1 MLNRCQG
8 GMQRLC
14 EEGLKRLGSVKSVTQ
29 IRTATKRTSGS
40 KTNKNDSAGRRLG
53 PKAYEGHFVNPGQ
66 IIMRQRGTVIHPGE
80 NVGIG
85 KDHTIFAL
93 EPGYV
98 RFYYNPFHPLRKYVG
113 VALKKSLTL
122 PTPHF
127 APRVRRFGY
136 EEILDS
142 YEAEKEESRMSR
154 KEYLQRPKLEKARQE
169 SEYQD
174 EQTINK
180 LVETF
185 KEKFDLGLSESEL
198 STVSH
203 RFLKI
208 SKLFSVGSS
217 VEEAADQVTSDHILS
232 LRLQHTNGSLS
243 KENMEKQIDAY
254 LKLINK
260 FDSNVSVDANGNPC
274 DKLSSSEKQ
283 NRYNEVLKTLKEKYS
298 NRVLSDEE
306 KTTVY
311 SLINNPVL
319 FTKEEQATLLDNYL
333 PPVLPISVK
342 DSIVENIDL
351 ENVPNDITI
360 IKLFDE
366 NTGSI
371 KTVGRKKQAYSDLS
385 KIGALSH

>member
-1 MLNRCQG
+1 MLHRCQG

-14 EEGLKRLGSVKSVTQ
+14 EEGLKRLGSVKAITQ

-66 IIMRQRGTVIHPGE
+66 IIMRQRGTVVHPGE

-127 APRVRRFGY
+127 APRIRRFGY

-142 YEAEKEESRMSR
+142 SEAEKEESRMSR

-174 EQTINK
+174 EQRLNK

-198 STVSH
+198 NTVSD
-203 RFLKI
+203 RFLKVC
-208 SKLFSVGSS
+208 KLFSVGSS
-217 VEEAADQVTSDHILS
+217 VEEAANQVTSDHILS
-232 LRLQHTNGSLS
+232 LRLQNTNGSLS
-243 KENMEKQIDAY
+243 KEDMEKQVDAY
-254 LKLINK
+254 LKLVNK
-260 FDSNVSVDANGNPC
+260 FDGSVSVDANGNPC
-274 DKLSSSEKQ
+274 EKLSFSEKQ
-283 NRYNEVLKTLKEKYS
+283 NRCNEVLKTLEETYS
-298 NRVLSDEE
+298 NRVLSDED

-311 SLINNPVL
+311 SLINNPLL
-319 FTKEEQATLLDNYL
+319 FTKEEQTTLLDKYL

-342 DSIVENIDL
+342 DSIVEDIDL
-351 ENVPNDITI
+351 ENVPNDINI
-360 IKLFDE
+360 VKLFDE
-366 NTGSI
+366 STGTI

-385 KIGALSH
+385 KISASSY